1 MKALI
6 FDVDGTL
13 AETERD
19 GHLPAC
25 NEAFAILG
33 YPVQW
38 TWTEFK
44 GMLSIPGN
52 GLRMRRALEKLSP
65 APDPA
70 EIDEAVDR
78 LVRLKRRLYT
88 EKYVARLPL
97 RPGVA
102 PLIREAMERH
112 VRLAIVSTSDEDQ
125 IHALLKHRLEFA
137 AGCFAPVLG
146 KGAGQKT
153 ASDSPLFKRCLA
165 EMGTPPAETLA
176 VEDSAIGLR
185 AARVAGVPCAVI
197 YNEYTFG
204 EGFAGAALVAR
215 SLEYFN
221 LERLGEACLGAV

>member
-33 YPVQW
+33 YPVRW

-52 GLRMRRALEKLSP
+52 GLRMRRALEQLAP
-65 APDPA
+65 APDAA
-70 EIDEAVDR
+70 EIDAVVDR
-78 LVRLKRRLYT
+78 LVRLKRRLYM
-88 EKYVARLPL
+88 EKYVSRLPL

-102 PLIREAMERH
+102 PLVREALERD
-112 VRLAIVSTSDEDQ
+112 VRLAIVSTSDEEQ

-137 AGCFAPVLG
+137 ADYFAPVLG

-153 ASDSPLFKRCLA
+153 ASESPLYKRCLA
-165 EMGTPPAETLA
+165 ELGSQPGETLA

-185 AARVAGVPCAVI
+185 AALAAGLPCAVI
-197 YNEYTFG
+197 YNDYTFG
-204 EGFAGAALVAR
+204 DGFAGAALVAR

-221 LERLGEACLGAV
+221 LDRLGDACLGAV